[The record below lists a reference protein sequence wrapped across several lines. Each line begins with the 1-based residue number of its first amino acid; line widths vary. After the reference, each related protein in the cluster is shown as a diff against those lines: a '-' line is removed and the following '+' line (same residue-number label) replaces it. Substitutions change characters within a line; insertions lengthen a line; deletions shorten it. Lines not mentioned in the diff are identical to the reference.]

1 MKLPLTFATLPAV
14 RSTFVVLALLLTA
27 GSAYAD
33 GKRDLEDGIA
43 FYENLDTDRAIPR
56 LTAASNAADLPKTE
70 RAKAFL
76 YLGMLHY
83 ELGNGPESEAAWQK
97 AFALYPTIK
106 VPAGTSP
113 KTVAALEGLRKKG
126 AEPPPPPPPP
136 PPTIKVSPP
145 PPPPPP
151 PPTDSLPPPPPLG
164 SETTPPPPPVEE
176 EGSNA
181 GLFIGLG
188 VGAVAVAAGV
198 VVLILLAGGGGEC
211 EGGGGC
217 LAITFQ

>member
-1 MKLPLTFATLPAV
+1 LKLPPTFATLPAV
-14 RSTFVVLALLLTA
+14 RSVFVVLALLLA
-27 GSAYAD
+27 GGPAFAD

-106 VPAGTSP
+106 APPGTSP
-113 KTVAALEGLRKKG
+113 KTVAALDGLRKKG
-126 AEPPPPPPPP
+126 GGTTPPPPPPPSIKVTPPPPPPP
-136 PPTIKVSPP
+136 PPTELPP
-145 PPPPPP
+145 
-151 PPTDSLPPPPPLG
+151 PPPPPLG
-164 SETTPPPPPVEE
+164 SETAPPPVEE
-176 EGSNA
+176 ESSNT

-188 VGAVAVAAGV
+188 LGAAAVAAGV
-198 VVLILLAGGGGEC
+198 VVLVLLAGGGGDC

-217 LAITFQ
+217 LAVTFQ

>member
-1 MKLPLTFATLPAV
+1 MKLPQTFATLPAV
-14 RSTFVVLALLLTA
+14 RSLFVVSALLLAA
-27 GSAYAD
+27 GPAYAD
-33 GKRDLEDGIA
+33 GKRDLDDGIA

-113 KTVAALEGLRKKG
+113 KTVAALEALRKKG
-126 AEPPPPPPPP
+126 ADPTPPPPPP
-136 PPTIKVSPP
+136 PPTIKVTPP

-151 PPTDSLPPPPPLG
+151 PDVPPPPPPPLG
-164 SETTPPPPPVEE
+164 SETAPPPPVEE
-176 EGSNA
+176 ESSNT

-217 LAITFQ
+217 LAVTFQ